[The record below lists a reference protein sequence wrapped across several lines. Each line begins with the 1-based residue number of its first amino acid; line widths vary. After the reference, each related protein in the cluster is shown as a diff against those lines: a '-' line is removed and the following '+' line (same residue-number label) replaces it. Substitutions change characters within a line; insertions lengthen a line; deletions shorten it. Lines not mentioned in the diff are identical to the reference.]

1 MLGSKD
7 WSGQIRD
14 CAVLY
19 ASDDE
24 TASSNCPQQ
33 PAILDEQ
40 ITGILSALP
49 GCNTPSAGPASV
61 LPGTCPAATFHANT
75 SPGSV
80 SDGQTR
86 EVPIINVTVVHG
98 ALYSGCYQEAP
109 GKTAL
114 TDALLTNSTGMS
126 TALCADF
133 CVGKGFGVFGTE
145 SVSGKIAL
153 ITVDEQAANKTS
165 QNVVAGQRSRQQWR
179 TNPTA
184 IYSAQ
189 ATGLNTVTAMAIG

>member
-1 MLGSKD
+1 MFSQGDETGFGFHGDFINGWDNATLRGAID
-7 WSGQIRD
+7 QCLVARTGSGQVRD

-24 TASSNCPQQ
+24 TASSNCLQQ
-33 PAILDEQ
+33 STIVDEQ
-40 ITGILSALP
+40 VTGILSALP

-61 LPGTCPAATFHANT
+61 QPGTCPPATFQANT
-75 SPGSV
+75 SPGSI

-86 EVPIINVTVVHG
+86 EVPLINVTVVHG

-114 TDALLTNSTGMS
+114 TGALLTNSTGMS

-133 CVGKGFGVFGTE
+133 CTGKGFGVF
-145 SVSGKIAL
+145 
-153 ITVDEQAANKTS
+153 
-165 QNVVAGQRSRQQWR
+165 RH
-179 TNPTA
+179 
-184 IYSAQ
+184 
-189 ATGLNTVTAMAIG
+189 